1 MRATNIIL
9 ASGLAIATFA
19 TPALAQSR
27 GNNDTQDR
35 IRDRQDRLGDAGRT
49 IQQDRERAAAT
60 NILTSLEGIW
70 NVNVQVNRTQWDA
83 LDRMGQRRTDPGRTD
98 PDRPGTDRG
107 LDSTNPDQRDDRN
120 PRERDAEREGTERD
134 RQEGARE
141 QARRDREQIQE
152 RRERAQEQSGRDRD
166 GANPAQSDA
175 SRSGGIETADGM
187 ARSHAILGGD
197 ILRTTVMFGTGTSTQ
212 PTPTRQAPD
221 SQERDAER
229 NPQRDNDRDGVQRDG
244 TSTMT
249 PMSAMDTRNLQSM
262 SFLGYDQNSGEYN
275 LALMTGHSGSIHYF
289 TGKYDQAERR
299 IIFKSVDSSPVS
311 TSTTDRRSTTTPST
325 TGSSVTTTMGTQME
339 GMTVVLQM
347 DGNDTYSVTAYRG
360 STARDSGAQRGT
372 DLGGQPARDQN
383 RENGRDARRETG
395 DRQNQD
401 ASRSMISPNVIYKA
415 TYTRADSS
423 MRSQHD
429 RMFDEREREDRNA
442 LEQRRDG
449 TDREDRNP
457 TRDR

>member
-9 ASGLAIATFA
+9 ASGLAIATLA
-19 TPALAQSR
+19 TPTLAQSR
-27 GNNDTQDR
+27 DNDDTQDR

-70 NVNVQVNRTQWDA
+70 KVNVRVNRTQWDA
-83 LDRMGQRRTDPGRTD
+83 LDRMGQHRTD

-120 PRERDAEREGTERD
+120 PRERDAEREDTERD
-134 RQEGARE
+134 RQNGTRE

-152 RRERAQEQSGRDRD
+152 RRERGQEQSGRDRD
-166 GANPAQSDA
+166 GANPSRSDA
-175 SRSGGIETADGM
+175 SRSGGIESADGM

-197 ILRTTVMFGTGTSTQ
+197 ILRTKVIFGTGTATQ
-212 PTPTRQAPD
+212 PTTTRQAPD
-221 SQERDAER
+221 SQDRDAER
-229 NPQRDNDRDGVQRDG
+229 NPRRDNDRDSVQRNG
-244 TSTMT
+244 TSTTT
-249 PMSAMDTRNLQSM
+249 PMSATDTRNLQSM

-275 LALMTGHSGSIHYF
+275 LALMTGKSGSIHYF

-325 TGSSVTTTMGTQME
+325 SGSSVTTTTGTQME

-360 STARDSGAQRGT
+360 STAQDSGARRGT

-383 RENGRDARRETG
+383 RENRRDARRDTG

-429 RMFDEREREDRNA
+429 RMFDEREREDCDA
-442 LEQRRDG
+442 LEDRRDG
-449 TDREDRNP
+449 TDREDRTP